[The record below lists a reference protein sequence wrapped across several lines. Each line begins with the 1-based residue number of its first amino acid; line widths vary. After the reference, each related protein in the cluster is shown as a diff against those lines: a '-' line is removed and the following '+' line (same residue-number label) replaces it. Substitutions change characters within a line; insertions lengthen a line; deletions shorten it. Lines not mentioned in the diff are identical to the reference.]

1 MWKVYEIDSG
11 EILKAGFED
20 EEEAR
25 DWLDE
30 KADEI
35 EGPCTVD
42 EMDED
47 EEYEWQE
54 AQDKLRDEQYVEK
67 DELDDHGAYE
77 PLDMTLP
84 DELEGVELSITNQD
98 DL

>member
-1 MWKVYEIDSG
+1 MWKVYKIDSG
-11 EILKAGFED
+11 DIIKAGFNG

-30 KADEI
+30 KADEM
-35 EGPCTVD
+35 EGLFTVD

-47 EEYEWQE
+47 EEYEWE
-54 AQDKLRDEQYVEK
+54 DAQNKLSEDQFVES
-67 DELDDHGAYE
+67 DELDSHDSIE
-77 PLDMTLP
+77 PTDMTLP
-84 DELEGVELSITNQD
+84 DELEGVELSITSQD